1 MLQLCL
7 VPLVS
12 FLLGLKRATQ
22 AEISELNE
30 AGTTNV
36 ANGLAQIFYSGY
48 LKLILPGIME
58 VINLLEND
66 IDGQAAR
73 DIIEDHKLFIVIP
86 KDCNCASTFAEVDP
100 NIKFVSE
107 AQARVMSRAGTQRRV
122 YKTSIYKVVSDHGTF
137 YCLMEFATPLLSILD
152 MQTDPRFTFTRED
165 KDQQV
170 ALFYKRLREI
180 LDRDERC
187 KGKYHLV
194 LTSDAR
200 EDLADVIGKE
210 VLKSRLSI

>member
-1 MLQLCL
+1 M
-7 VPLVS
+7 
-12 FLLGLKRATQ
+12 
-22 AEISELNE
+22 
-30 AGTTNV
+30 
-36 ANGLAQIFYSGY
+36 
-48 LKLILPGIME
+48 
-58 VINLLEND
+58 D
-66 IDGQAAR
+66 
-73 DIIEDHKLFIVIP
+73 
-86 KDCNCASTFAEVDP
+86 
-100 NIKFVSE
+100 
-107 AQARVMSRAGTQRRV
+107 
-122 YKTSIYKVVSDHGTF
+122 
-137 YCLMEFATPLLSILD
+137 FATPLLSILD

>member
-86 KDCNCASTFAEVDP
+86 KDYNCASTFAEVDP

-107 AQARVMSRAGTQRRV
+107 AQARVTSRAGTQRRV
-122 YKTSIYKVVSDHGTF
+122 Y
-137 YCLMEFATPLLSILD
+137 
-152 MQTDPRFTFTRED
+152 
-165 KDQQV
+165 
-170 ALFYKRLREI
+170 
-180 LDRDERC
+180 
-187 KGKYHLV
+187 
-194 LTSDAR
+194 
-200 EDLADVIGKE
+200 
-210 VLKSRLSI
+210 